1 MCAFTKCCCCIELR
15 TGAITI
21 AILDLMIGIPYF
33 AIAIWG
39 TIAPIAPDL
48 YTSGTPIGSV
58 FITIAV
64 FNYLY
69 SVVALGMGLCLLFG
83 SIFYNKIAT
92 LVYLVFKM
100 IGIVVAAIGM
110 IVGIAG
116 AILVGVIL
124 SSNDTNTII
133 HPSYGL
139 LTSFIC
145 LIVLAFISI
154 ILQIYFWICVY
165 GFYTRE
171 LKIREIVSHT

>member
-15 TGAITI
+15 IGAIII
-21 AILDLMIGIPYF
+21 AILELVIGIPYF
-33 AIAIWG
+33 AVAIWG
-39 TIAPIAPDL
+39 SVAPITNDV
-48 YTSGTPIGSV
+48 YSTGNFIGSV
-58 FITIAV
+58 FIAISV
-64 FNYLY
+64 FNYLTG
-69 SVVALGMGLCLLFG
+69 VVALGTGLCLLFG

-100 IGIVVAAIGM
+100 IGIVVASIGM

-133 HPSYGL
+133 HPTGAL
-139 LTSFIC
+139 LASIIC
-145 LIVLAFISI
+145 MIVLAFFSI
-154 ILQIYFWICVY
+154 LLQIYFWICVY